1 MSSDGETAVRAI
13 GTNSILTKKV
23 LLLSQSLSQSI
34 TKSNF
39 QPPTKGLKLQVQ
51 LTFFFDKS
59 VYSQNQQIEQW
70 NKDSCYLYANFI
82 MKVICRPIPLP
93 DLGQGR
99 LRDPEAKVAPV
110 FKVERARTGDESEDG
125 LAGRV

>member
-59 VYSQNQQIEQW
+59 VYSQNQQIEQ
-70 NKDSCYLYANFI
+70 
-82 MKVICRPIPLP
+82 
-93 DLGQGR
+93 
-99 LRDPEAKVAPV
+99 
-110 FKVERARTGDESEDG
+110 
-125 LAGRV
+125 